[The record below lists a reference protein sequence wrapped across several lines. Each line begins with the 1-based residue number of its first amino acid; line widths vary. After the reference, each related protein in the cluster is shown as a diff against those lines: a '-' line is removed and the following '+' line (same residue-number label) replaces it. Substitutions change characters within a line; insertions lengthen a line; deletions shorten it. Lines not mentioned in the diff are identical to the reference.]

1 MSEKY
6 KKIINSRIFITAIL
20 VLIQFVWIVILF
32 NKLITHY
39 AAINILFKLLSI
51 IFVLAIVSKDENP
64 AFKIGWLII
73 IMVAPL
79 FGALLYLTSG
89 DSKPS
94 RKLRRILS
102 KEHDIWKKHLVQDKN
117 VTEQLERIDKRAVGT
132 SQYLNNLSD
141 YPVYQNT
148 TVTYYPIGEK
158 MYESMLDELEKAE
171 HFIFLEYFII
181 SQGVMWN
188 NILDILIRK
197 AKEGL
202 DVRLIYDDWGCLT
215 LLPPGYTREMEKHG
229 IKCMS
234 FNHVVPFL
242 SLVMNNRDHR
252 KIIVID
258 GHTAFNGG
266 INLSDEYINE
276 KERFGHWKDGG
287 VKIVGDSVWNF
298 TIMFLEMWNAFRKTD
313 SGVEAFCPR
322 TYHPEVFPS
331 DGFVQPFADTPLDGE
346 SVAENV
352 YLEIITQAKD
362 YVYIFTPYLILDNEM
377 KSALSLAAKRGVDVR
392 LVTPGVPDK
401 KLTYRLTRSNYLAL
415 LKAGVKIYEYTP
427 GFLHAKSYVCD
438 DEFGVVGTI
447 NMDYRSLYLHFE
459 CGTFLYRN
467 KAVMELKKDTLETI
481 ERSRQVSKSDLR
493 QGFLGRLLNSI
504 LQILAPLF

>member
-1 MSEKY
+1 MKAKY
-6 KKIINSRIFITAIL
+6 KKIINSRIFISVVL
-20 VLIQFVWIVILF
+20 VLIQVIWIVTFF
-32 NKLITHY
+32 NKLTSHY
-39 AAINILFKLLSI
+39 ALINGTFTILSI
-51 IFVLAIVSKDENP
+51 LFVLAIVSNNANP
-64 AFKIGWLII
+64 AYKIGWLVI

-79 FGALLYLTSG
+79 FGSLLYLTSG
-89 DSKPS
+89 DKKPS
-94 RKLRRILS
+94 RKLRGILS
-102 KEHDIWKKHLVQDKN
+102 KEHTKWEKELPQEELVLN
-117 VTEQLERIDKRAVGT
+117 EIRGLRERVAGT
-132 SQYLNNLSD
+132 CQYLNNLSG
-141 YPVYQNT
+141 YPVYKNT
-148 TVTYYPIGEK
+148 EVFYYPVGEK
-158 MYESMLDELEKAE
+158 MYEGMIEELEKAE

-181 SQGVMWN
+181 SEGVMWDR
-188 NILDILIRK
+188 ILEILTRK

-215 LLPPGYTREMEKHG
+215 VLPPGYAWEMERRG

-276 KERFGHWKDGG
+276 KERFGHWKDTG
-287 VKIVGDSVWNF
+287 VKIVGEAVWNF
-298 TIMFLEMWNAFRKTD
+298 TAMFLEMWNAFRKTD
-313 SGVEAFCPR
+313 KEVDQFRPHA
-322 TYHPEVFPS
+322 YHQEPFAN
-331 DGFVQPFADTPLDGE
+331 DGYVQPFADTPLDGE

-352 YLEIITQAKD
+352 YLEIINQARR

-377 KSALSLAAKRGVDVR
+377 KTALCLAAKRGVDIR

-401 KLTYRLTRSNYLAL
+401 KLTYRLTRSNYRPL
-415 LKAGVKIYEYTP
+415 LDAGVRIYEYTP

-438 DEFGVVGTI
+438 DEFGIVGTI

-459 CGTFLYRN
+459 CGTLFYRSR
-467 KAVMELKKDTLETI
+467 AVKDLKEDALKTIELSREVSKKDN
-481 ERSRQVSKSDLR
+481 KS
-493 QGFLGRLLNSI
+493 GVIGKLLNAV
-504 LQILAPLF
+504 LQILAPMF

>member
-1 MSEKY
+1 MSAKY
-6 KKIINSRIFITAIL
+6 KQIINSRIFITAIL
-20 VLIQFVWIVILF
+20 VLIQLAWLIIFF
-32 NKLITHY
+32 NNLTKHY
-39 AAINILFKLLSI
+39 ALINALFTVLSVVI
-51 IFVLAIVSKDENP
+51 VLAIISKDENP

-73 IMVAPL
+73 IMISPL

-89 DSKPS
+89 DKKPS
-94 RKLRRILS
+94 RKLRAILG
-102 KEHDIWKKHLVQDKN
+102 KEHARWGAELKQEELVLN
-117 VTEQLERIDKRAVGT
+117 EVRGLRERAAGT
-132 SQYLNNLSD
+132 CQYLNRLSG
-141 YPVYQNT
+141 YPVYKNT
-148 TVTYYPIGEK
+148 EVFYYPVGEK
-158 MYESMLDELEKAE
+158 MYESMLEELEKAE

-181 SQGVMWN
+181 SEGIMWN
-188 NILDILIRK
+188 RILEILTHK

-215 LLPPGYTREMEKHG
+215 VLPPGYVWEMEKRG
-229 IKCMS
+229 IKCMA
-234 FNHVVPFL
+234 FNHVVPLL

-276 KERFGHWKDGG
+276 KERFGHWKDTG
-287 VKIVGDSVWNF
+287 VKVVGEAVWNF
-298 TIMFLEMWNAFRKTD
+298 TAMFLEMWNAFKKTD
-313 SGVEAFCPR
+313 K
-322 TYHPEVFPS
+322 EVAMFRPHVHHKQPFAT
-331 DGFVQPFADTPLDGE
+331 DGYVQPFADTPLDGE

-352 YLEIITQAKD
+352 YLEIINQAKR

-377 KSALSLAAKRGVDVR
+377 KTALCLAAKRGVDIR

-401 KLTYRLTRSNYLAL
+401 KLTYRLTRSNYTPL

-459 CGTFLYRN
+459 CGTFFYRS
-467 KAVMELKKDTLETI
+467 KAVKDLKRDAIKTI
-481 ERSRQVSKSDLR
+481 EQSREVSRKDIKSGLM
-493 QGFLGRLLNSI
+493 GRLVNAV
-504 LQILAPLF
+504 LQVLAPLF